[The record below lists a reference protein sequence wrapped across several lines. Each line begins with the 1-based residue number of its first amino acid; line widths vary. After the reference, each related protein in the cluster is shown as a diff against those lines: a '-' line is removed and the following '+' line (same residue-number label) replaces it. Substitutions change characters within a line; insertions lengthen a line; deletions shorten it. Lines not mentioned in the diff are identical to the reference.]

1 MMAEAAQAAEA
12 EERKKDF
19 LNRKIVTSAENT
31 DVTISY
37 FSAL

>member
-1 MMAEAAQAAEA
+1 MMAEAAQAA